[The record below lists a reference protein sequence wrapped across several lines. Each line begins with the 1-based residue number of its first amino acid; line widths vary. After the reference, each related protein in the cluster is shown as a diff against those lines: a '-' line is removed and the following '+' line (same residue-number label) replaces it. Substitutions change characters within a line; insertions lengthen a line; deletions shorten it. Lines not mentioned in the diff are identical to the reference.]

1 MKIQITIG
9 TATREW
15 QLTEAQLAEIK
26 RIGNEISDR
35 GSELIEGM
43 LVSGECDVE
52 KECMDKIEA
61 RYLEAMTEGGISSVV
76 DLLSGRVIDDLVNGG
91 ISNE

>member
-61 RYLEAMTEGGISSVV
+61 MTEGGISSVV